1 MSILKSPRQRRMVRK
16 HPALVSSARRE
27 IVAMDARRIQT
38 LNGYGI
44 GGLVAPHGWE
54 PAPLETQDL
63 VRAAAH
69 GRFLAPPDVI
79 RREIACLAGW
89 NRT

>member
-27 IVAMDARRIQT
+27 IMAMDARCVQT
-38 LNGYGI
+38 PNGYGI

-54 PAPLETQDL
+54 PAPQETQDM
-63 VRAAAH
+63 VRAAAA
-69 GRFLAPPDVI
+69 GRFLASPRIV

-89 NRT
+89 NK